1 MRSRLLPL
9 DSDEVLVLMKR
20 QVGSGG
26 YQSLMRRLQKAYR
39 SGSQELPVTEE
50 DIEQIQRYALDHG
63 QGTWEEDLMKIF
75 SRHLGPSLGRT
86 Q

>member
-9 DSDEVLVLMKR
+9 SSDEVLVLMKK

-26 YQSLMRRLQKAYR
+26 YQSLMRRLQKGYR
-39 SGSQELPVTEE
+39 KGSQELPITQE

-63 QGTWEEDLMKIF
+63 QGTWEEDLLKIF
-75 SRHLGPSLGRT
+75 SRHLGPTLGREE
-86 Q
+86 